1 MKLNESK
8 CSYMI
13 FSRTM
18 TNFTTRLT
26 VNNAYLE
33 RKSVCKLLGVW
44 ISEDLTWTRNCKE
57 ICMKSYS
64 RLSMITKLKY
74 AGVGVEDLI
83 EIYILFIRSIAEY
96 CSVAYHSSL
105 TKEDTNKLEQI
116 QKTCLKVILGDMYVN
131 YSAALEMCGLTLLS
145 ERRQDRC
152 LDFARKCLK
161 HEKNSRL
168 FPLKSEELNKHDIR
182 NKEPFEVNFASGNA
196 YKISAIPF
204 CQRLLNAN
212 YKSK

>member
-13 FSRTM
+13 FTRTM
-18 TNFTTRLT
+18 TNFTTRLS

-105 TKEDTNKLEQI
+105 T
-116 QKTCLKVILGDMYVN
+116 
-131 YSAALEMCGLTLLS
+131 
-145 ERRQDRC
+145 
-152 LDFARKCLK
+152 
-161 HEKNSRL
+161 
-168 FPLKSEELNKHDIR
+168 
-182 NKEPFEVNFASGNA
+182 
-196 YKISAIPF
+196 
-204 CQRLLNAN
+204 
-212 YKSK
+212 